1 MAPDPDRRQVSFPQ
15 LPYPALRSA
24 APRSPQ
30 QWIRGKQQQDGAEG
44 LWRVH
49 DGLYDLSEFVGLHPG
64 GELWIQSTK
73 GTDIT
78 EAFESHHLHGVAEP
92 LLPKYFVRDAKEPR
106 NSPFTFKEDG
116 FYKTLKLKA
125 MQKMKEFPAGSR
137 SKSDRVTDSLLLLFL
152 IITPIT
158 CWSFTKSFLLG
169 ASLLLFNGLVMSL
182 MTICAHNYFHRKDN
196 WRMYIFNLSGLSYA
210 DWRVSHAMSH
220 HLYTNTV
227 QDIELSMLEPFLYY
241 LPSAD
246 KSVVNQLAAVYWPL
260 VFPFT
265 SVGCMVKDTVQDIE
279 LSMLEPFLYY
289 LPSGDKSLVN
299 QLAAVYWPLVFPFTS
314 VGCMVK
320 ELIAGLTNLEGKKLQ
335 LSNAIPLFVPAWMY
349 FVGGLPLLP
358 TVGLWISCMLVSS
371 FFFMVFGL
379 TAGHHGNENF
389 FEGDIPRD
397 TTLDWGLH
405 QLDAIVERVEYSG
418 HGNHFMSL
426 TGFGDHALHHLFPTL
441 DHAEL
446 EFLYPTLVHHCEKYD
461 TELRMTTFPQ
471 AVVSQA
477 KQLAR
482 KKQNNFRAKT
492 ALLKQ

>member
-1 MAPDPDRRQVSFPQ
+1 MAPDPDGRQASFPQ

-30 QWIRGKQQQDGAEG
+30 QWLRGKQQQDGAEG

-64 GELWIQSTK
+64 GDLWIQSTK

-92 LLPKYFVRDAKEPR
+92 LLPKYFVRDAREPR

-125 MQKMKEFPAGSR
+125 MQKMKEFPAGAR

-169 ASLLLFNGLVMSL
+169 ASLLLLNGLVMSL

-241 LPSAD
+241 LPS
-246 KSVVNQLAAVYWPL
+246 
-260 VFPFT
+260 
-265 SVGCMVKDTVQDIE
+265 
-279 LSMLEPFLYY
+279 
-289 LPSGDKSLVN
+289 GDKSLVN
-299 QLAAVYWPLVFPFTS
+299 QLAAVYWPLIFPFTS

-492 ALLKQ
+492 AMPK